1 MALLLMSAA
10 SIGGGVSLE
19 GTNSRAAN
27 ATYGFPYIILGKAFT
42 VNVSITGSD
51 SNTYVGRSD
60 GNVYK

>member
-1 MALLLMSAA
+1 
-10 SIGGGVSLE
+10 VSLE